1 MSQPP
6 IYIYSAYNTCV
17 VVMLLCHPYPLHWT
31 SGLFKLQLS
40 NDGQSVKNATHVYD
54 SQEIDV
60 QQPAGIGGVPTPPRF
75 LNDITISP
83 SGKTAFITDSS
94 WKNRR
99 QENRAEIFDAAPRGR
114 LLRLRLND
122 DDHPSVVETVIC
134 GLHFPNGVEIDMK
147 GESLLIVESTRLRIL
162 SIPLRELE
170 ERKQELCSNEPSN
183 LSSLPRGARLWSD
196 YPLPGFPDNI
206 VKDEFRGGYWVGLGI
221 LISEP
226 FR

>member
-1 MSQPP
+1 MRCP
-6 IYIYSAYNTCV
+6 
-17 VVMLLCHPYPLHWT
+17 
-31 SGLFKLQLS
+31 SGLFLLQLS
-40 NDGQSVKNATHVYD
+40 KDGRSVENATLVYD
-54 SQEIDV
+54 SQGVDL
-60 QQPAGIGGVPTPPRF
+60 QQPAGIDGLPTPPRF

-99 QENRAEIFDAAPRGR
+99 QENRAEIIDAAPRGR
-114 LLRLRLND
+114 LLRIRLND
-122 DDHPSVVETVIC
+122 DGHPSVAETVMC
-134 GLHFPNGVEIDMK
+134 GLRFPNGVEIDLK
-147 GESLLIVESTRLRIL
+147 GENLLLVESMRQRIL

-170 ERKQELCSNEPSN
+170 ERKEEACIQPSN
-183 LSSLPRGARLWSD
+183 LSLPRGAQLWSD

-206 VKDEFRGGYWVGLGI
+206 VKDEFRGKYWVGLGL